1 MRFCSLSTPS
11 LWRGG
16 TVEAWASQD
25 LQDRICGSLHSFP
38 RARPKGGTAR
48 GWRGSS
54 QACRHLRP
62 LCTRL
67 PRFYFF
73 PRPTATNS
81 EGNSFDRARPHR
93 APNAPRLFTPSLP
106 AAGER
111 RKHGPRKIFNT
122 GSSADRFIHSPA
134 PDRREE
140 QRGGGGG
147 ASMRSA
153 YHIFDRRRREL
164 SDQSPHLVPLHRP
177 FMEIDRC
184 SSLADANLA
193 AILSNPLPPRKPAI
207 DSHAYGPH
215 LPQQHP

>member
-1 MRFCSLSTPS
+1 MRFCSPSTPS

-25 LQDRICGSLHSFP
+25 LQDRICGSLPLIP

-48 GWRGSS
+48 GRRGS
-54 QACRHLRP
+54 QHAIRLPHLR
-62 LCTRL
+62 TQ
-67 PRFYFF
+67 
-73 PRPTATNS
+73 
-81 EGNSFDRARPHR
+81 
-93 APNAPRLFTPSLP
+93 
-106 AAGER
+106 
-111 RKHGPRKIFNT
+111 IFRN
-122 GSSADRFIHSPA
+122 SSADRFIHSPA

-184 SSLADANLA
+184 SSLAHANLA